1 MSELTKTMKLHIH
14 PDKEAAS
21 LFQELTSR
29 YSAACNFISEYIFHH
44 GYILNFMDLQKEI
57 YSDIRDNYGLKSQMS
72 ISAIKTV
79 TARYKTVK
87 EQLLQKPYRYK
98 DENGTWQY
106 ITRSLEWLTKPAS
119 FCRPQ
124 ADLVRGRD
132 YSFVDG
138 GSILSLN
145 TLGKRV
151 KVSYDIPDVFA
162 GYFDGSWSF
171 GTGKLVSLNGKWYF
185 HIPVTK
191 EVEEADSHQPSHVV
205 GIDRGLRFLVTA
217 YDEKE
222 KTTFIAGDEIL
233 RKRETFNKIRAE
245 LQARGTKSAKRA
257 LKRISGRENRWMSDV
272 NHQISKTLTDRYGS
286 NTLYVIEDLTGV
298 SFSEGILSSRN
309 AKGRNETRSWAFY
322 QASISKSNLYRFAVY
337 RDTNLNE
344 SFFFDVILYIFAC
357 IKCVIHAV
365 QMCCYDNCLRCF
377 PAYLFHIVSV
387 HNKSSK
393 RHCGSAAVKDNDFWR
408 ESFNRAFDLITVDC
422 IRRKIERLFFRRSEY
437 ISADFTHLSNDG
449 FILSVYRF
457 CFSDS
462 DAADLYFF

>member
-272 NHQISKTLTDRYGS
+272 NHQISKTLPDRYGS

-322 QASISKSNLYRFAVY
+322 QLEQFLAYKAQADGSSVLKVPAEYTSQRCPKCGRIHKENRKHATHEYICDSCGYRSNDDRVGAINIYTLGTMYVSG
-337 RDTNLNE
+337 DTNPR
-344 SFFFDVILYIFAC
+344 F
-357 IKCVIHAV
+357 
-365 QMCCYDNCLRCF
+365 
-377 PAYLFHIVSV
+377 
-387 HNKSSK
+387 
-393 RHCGSAAVKDNDFWR
+393 GS
-408 ESFNRAFDLITVDC
+408 
-422 IRRKIERLFFRRSEY
+422 RKIK
-437 ISADFTHLSNDG
+437 
-449 FILSVYRF
+449 
-457 CFSDS
+457 
-462 DAADLYFF
+462 